1 MSKKEKIQTKINIY
15 CIYLAT
21 ALASFV
27 AIVGFIFTSFASLP
41 VWLCVV
47 CAVGAVI
54 VAAIIVLIQLH
65 LNSFCDEI
73 ERL

>member
-41 VWLCVV
+41 VWLCGL
-47 CAVGAVI
+47 CGGSCDSSSDNSLYTAT
-54 VAAIIVLIQLH
+54 LKQL
-65 LNSFCDEI
+65 L
-73 ERL
+73 R

>member
-1 MSKKEKIQTKINIY
+1 M
-15 CIYLAT
+15 
-21 ALASFV
+21 

-54 VAAIIVLIQLH
+54 VAAIIVFIQLH

>member
-41 VWLCVV
+41 VWLCGLCCRSCDSGRVF
-47 CAVGAVI
+47 
-54 VAAIIVLIQLH
+54 IQLH